1 MGFADPRSG
10 LGTRG
15 DELSS
20 VRNPES
26 RRAKSGFA
34 RKVQN
39 STLPLALTATLG
51 LICYGLFFRRGVWL
65 SVIGYS
71 VAPAE
76 RVMQGEMPYRDF
88 IYNYTPGILW
98 LNAALMRVFGATLM
112 TISAGLF
119 VIKLATLII
128 IYLVGKRLAGN
139 WTALVAVCLTL
150 AWIGWKYVFGVY
162 PTQYSMLFV
171 LLGVHFILEY
181 ERRGKWL
188 WLLLSGIAVGTV
200 FVFKYNVGI
209 LLLATVTAGIWLRV
223 LMLRDEAEVSKP
235 VIGRM
240 IRESVVYWSGF
251 AIVAGLVAAYLAAN
265 DALVPML
272 NHFLRFAGEYTAN
285 RSVGLPS
292 LKLISPTVAAFVAA
306 IAAGRVIVKKYPRWL
321 EPYVIACAFV
331 ACSIILVPTR
341 AEIAKASAT
350 ATVAYIPPAIFACVI
365 LMVLWRLKQNLKDR
379 ERAAAWWAGNG
390 KLVLVTVFALGAYLE
405 VYPRAD
411 YYHLVR
417 VLPPLFLVML
427 IIARRVFIFLDSYF
441 AGSLPSPER
450 VAIATVATPLIFL
463 AVLGLHN
470 TWRPHLNQQFG
481 FRENVSLDLG
491 KAGGILVSPRQSQ
504 FIADLN
510 SLIQDH
516 SQPDDPIYSFSQRG
530 TGFYFLSS
538 RRNPTRFVWWR
549 SVGIRGEAR
558 ESLLE
563 TIAAR
568 GPKLILVQDSLKDAR
583 IRDSINANYQKVGAV
598 ADIAVYDRNQ

>member
-1 MGFADPRSG
+1 MTLRKMSFADSQYG
-10 LGTRG
+10 LGIRG
-15 DELSS
+15 DDPPE
-20 VRNPES
+20 VQNP
-26 RRAKSGFA
+26 KSGIQDA
-34 RKVQN
+34 VV
-39 STLPLALTATLG
+39 PLGLTIALG
-51 LICYGLFFRRGVWL
+51 LICYGLFFKRGIWL
-65 SVIGYS
+65 SVVGYS

-98 LNAALMRVFGATLM
+98 LNAALMRLFGATLL
-112 TISAGLF
+112 TISAGLL
-119 VIKLATLII
+119 VIKLATLAL
-128 IYLVGKRLAGN
+128 IYLVGRRLAGD
-139 WTALVAVCLTL
+139 WTALVAVSLAL

-171 LLGVHFILEY
+171 LLGIYSILEY
-181 ERRGKWL
+181 DRRGRWL
-188 WLLLSGIAVGTV
+188 WLLLSGVSVGLV

-209 LLLATVTAGIWLRV
+209 LLVATVTAGIWLRV
-223 LMLRDEAEVSKP
+223 LLLRGEARATKA
-235 VIGRM
+235 VITKM
-240 IRESVVYWSGF
+240 IRESAVYWSGF
-251 AIVAGLVAAYLAAN
+251 AVVAALMAAYLAAN

-292 LKLISPTVAAFVAA
+292 LKLVSPTIVAFVVATV
-306 IAAGRVIVKKYPRWL
+306 AGWVVVKMYPRWF
-321 EPYVIACAFV
+321 EAYVIACGV
-331 ACSIILVPTR
+331 IACSVILIPVR
-341 AEIAKASAT
+341 AQIAKASAT
-350 ATVAYIPPAIFACVI
+350 AAVAYIPPAIFAGVT
-365 LMVLWRLKQNLKDR
+365 LVVLWSLKQNLNDR
-379 ERAAAWWAGNG
+379 DRAARWWARNG
-390 KLVLVTVFALGAYLE
+390 PLVLVTMFALGAYLE

-417 VLPPLFLVML
+417 VLPPVFLVLL
-427 IIARRVFIFLDSYF
+427 IIGKRLFVFLDSYF
-441 AGSLPSPER
+441 KESLPGHKHAALAA
-450 VAIATVATPLIFL
+450 VAMPLVFL

-470 TWRPHLNQQFG
+470 TWRPHLDSSFSFVERVTPG
-481 FRENVSLDLG
+481 VEKS
-491 KAGGILVSPRQSQ
+491 GGVLVSPRQAR
-504 FIADLN
+504 FIEEMDG
-510 SLIQDH
+510 LIQAH
-516 SQPDDPIYSFSQRG
+516 SLPDEPIYSFSQRG

-583 IRDSINANYQKVGAV
+583 IRDSINVNYHKVGAV